1 MSAFFGGGGG
11 VLGTVL
17 FMEWKKV
24 KVMKDKQCAYCS
36 GGGSITCGI
45 CLGTGALV
53 GGGVGAAALAT
64 QTCPG
69 CEGVGSVSCV
79 NCKGTGRMTPLFLD
93 SRLSRDPETEMEDV
107 GIL

>member
-1 MSAFFGGGGG
+1 MRESARAS
-11 VLGTVL
+11 
-17 FMEWKKV
+17 EP
-24 KVMKDKQCAYCS
+24 

-45 CLGTGALV
+45 CLGAGALV

>member
-1 MSAFFGGGGG
+1 M
-11 VLGTVL
+11 LGTVL

-45 CLGTGALV
+45 CLGAGALV

-93 SRLSRDPETEMEDV
+93 SRLSRDPETEMEDI